1 MWGAPGLSFGPLLFN
16 LYINNI
22 CEVSKTVNTVLFA
35 DDTNLLCCGDNLEKL
50 LDTVEKELNSMKIW
64 FDENKLTLN
73 LSKTKCIIF
82 GNRPTNTEKKLMING
97 IELERVSEIKFLG
110 VLIDNKLSWKPHINY
125 IKAKISKSIAILNKT
140 KYLLNKTSLY
150 TLYCSFILP
159 YMTYCVEIWGN
170 TYKTNIHPI
179 FILQK
184 RAIRIIH
191 KTAYREPTNPLFV
204 QLKTL
209 TFLDLIDYKTIQI
222 MFKANNHQLPHG
234 IQELFQLRESKYN
247 LRGTC
252 IFNKPSIRTNTK
264 LHCITTKAVSLW
276 NNCNDELKKCTTIS
290 KFQKLFRRKTL
301 NCYELE
307 Q

>member
-22 CEVSKTVNTVLFA
+22 CEVSKTVNTFLFA

-209 TFLDLIDYKTIQI
+209 TFLDLIDYKTIQ
-222 MFKANNHQLPHG
+222 
-234 IQELFQLRESKYN
+234 SK
-247 LRGTC
+247 
-252 IFNKPSIRTNTK
+252 
-264 LHCITTKAVSLW
+264 
-276 NNCNDELKKCTTIS
+276 
-290 KFQKLFRRKTL
+290 
-301 NCYELE
+301 
-307 Q
+307 

>member
-1 MWGAPGLSFGPLLFN
+1 M
-16 LYINNI
+16 
-22 CEVSKTVNTVLFA
+22 EQ
-35 DDTNLLCCGDNLEKL
+35 L
-50 LDTVEKELNSMKIW
+50 LDTLEKELNRMKIW

-73 LSKTKCIIF
+73 LSKTKFIIF

-209 TFLDLIDYKTIQI
+209 KFLDLIDYKTIQI
-222 MFKANNHQLPHG
+222 
-234 IQELFQLRESKYN
+234 IY
-247 LRGTC
+247 
-252 IFNKPSIRTNTK
+252 
-264 LHCITTKAVSLW
+264 
-276 NNCNDELKKCTTIS
+276 
-290 KFQKLFRRKTL
+290 
-301 NCYELE
+301 
-307 Q
+307 